1 MKAANRNF
9 YDIVGPNYEGI
20 DGRRTPRMSA
30 FLSEQIRRIAQDLPR
45 EAFLDL
51 GCGNGFLSK
60 VALKHFRKGL
70 AVDISLNV
78 LRELEA
84 KGLYRAVAEADL
96 LPLKPETL
104 DMVMAVAVLHHCYSF
119 ERMFREIHRALCPGG
134 VFFSDH
140 DLDSSFFRRHAFLI
154 RLYRR
159 VKNDRLRYSS
169 RFPRITKDLFALTEY
184 HENGID
190 TNVVQKSLFEV
201 GFRDI
206 KLEFHWYGMS
216 SWSDRIFG
224 QRTYDKGHAPLVR
237 IIARK

>member
-1 MKAANRNF
+1 VKAANRNF

-78 LRELEA
+78 LRELEVE
-84 KGLYRAVAEADL
+84 GLYKTVAEADF
-96 LPLKPETL
+96 LPLKPAAL
-104 DMVMAVAVLHHCYSF
+104 DMVMAVAVLHHCFSF
-119 ERMFREIHRALCPGG
+119 ERMFKEIHRALRSGG

-140 DLDSSFFRRHAFLI
+140 DLDSGFYRRHAFLI

-159 VKNDRLRYSS
+159 MKNDQLRYSS
-169 RFPRITKDLFALTEY
+169 RFPGITKELFALTEY

-190 TNVVQKSLFEV
+190 TDAVRKSLCEA
-201 GFRDI
+201 GFQDI
-206 KLEFHWYGMS
+206 KIKFHWYGMNL
-216 SWSDRIFG
+216 WSDRIFG
-224 QRTYDKGHAPLVR
+224 QRTYEKGQAPLVR